1 IGLPFLTEMYVNFGP
16 LAVIAGMFILGLVY
30 RALYAILNH
39 PQAGEG
45 GFVIAVMIFKQFLN
59 IDSYFALIAG
69 SVLQYILLFY
79 IIARRMQAPVG
90 RIGEIK

>member
-1 IGLPFLTEMYVNFGP
+1 
-16 LAVIAGMFILGLVY
+16 
-30 RALYAILNH
+30 
-39 PQAGEG
+39 
-45 GFVIAVMIFKQFLN
+45 MIFKQFLN